1 VVAACLLAIAV
12 ALVYGQVLLGGH
24 GFVWDD
30 YPLIVKNAFVRAP
43 GSLLD
48 TFGRSF
54 WSRSTAAEAV
64 SYYRPLTSLS
74 YIINYR
80 LSGEQAVGYHAVNL
94 ALHLAVAFLAFLFVT
109 KVLRDRGVVVGCL
122 AAALIFAVH
131 PVHVESVTWIAGRTD
146 LLLTVFTLASL
157 LLLREP
163 GHALRGAAG
172 FLCFVGALGAK
183 ETAATMPLV
192 VLCLTRS
199 WPRGHGRQAAL
210 LVGGMAAVVVAR
222 VLWLPVSSFAGYHG
236 TTELLGAAHL
246 CLQATAGYLR
256 LFLWPS
262 SLSLF
267 YCPATT
273 SGHGLAVLVGAVILL
288 GGAAALVWTWRRRSP
303 TLVFVALAL
312 VTLLPALPVFP
323 LPYLVAD
330 HNLYLP
336 AVGLSGLV
344 AWGIAR
350 LLERRAG
357 RIAAAFLIPAVVV
370 VLGVATWH
378 RNRDWAT
385 EAGLYRDAV
394 QEYPCAWMGWTMLGN
409 VLIREGKYGEART
422 ALEEASRLRPD
433 DATIWDNLA
442 VAADKSGDTRR
453 AESYEQ
459 RALAINPRFAW
470 ARFNHGL
477 YLYKLGDT
485 DAGLLEMARAVEDGY
500 RDERQL
506 PTLLAKLSQRADELA
521 AAGDAAGAQRW
532 REQAARLGAGPSRG
546 R

>member
-1 VVAACLLAIAV
+1 MSGFANSLDARPVLGRRPYVVAACLLAIAV

-94 ALHLAVAFLAFLFVT
+94 TLHLVAAFLAFLFVT
-109 KVLRDRGVVVGCL
+109 KVLRDRGTVVGGL

-146 LLLTVFTLASL
+146 LLLTVFALASL

-163 GHALRGAAG
+163 ANALRGAAG

-183 ETAATMPLV
+183 ETAATLPLV

-236 TTELLGAAHL
+236 TTELLGAAL
-246 CLQATAGYLR
+246 
-256 LFLWPS
+256 
-262 SLSLF
+262 
-267 YCPATT
+267 
-273 SGHGLAVLVGAVILL
+273 I
-288 GGAAALVWTWRRRSP
+288 WTWRRRSP
-303 TLVFVALAL
+303 TLALIALAL
-312 VTLLPALPVFP
+312 LTILPALPVFP

-336 AVGLSGLV
+336 AVGLYGLV
-344 AWGIAR
+344 AWGLAR

-357 RIAAAFLIPAVVV
+357 RIATAFLVPAVVV
-370 VLGVATWH
+370 VW
-378 RNRDWAT
+378 
-385 EAGLYRDAV
+385 
-394 QEYPCAWMGWTMLGN
+394 
-409 VLIREGKYGEART
+409 
-422 ALEEASRLRPD
+422 ASRPGT
-433 DATIWDNLA
+433 AT
-442 VAADKSGDTRR
+442 GTGRRRR
-453 AESYEQ
+453 ASI
-459 RALAINPRFAW
+459 A
-470 ARFNHGL
+470 
-477 YLYKLGDT
+477 
-485 DAGLLEMARAVEDGY
+485 
-500 RDERQL
+500 
-506 PTLLAKLSQRADELA
+506 TLSRNIPAP
-521 AAGDAAGAQRW
+521 GW
-532 REQAARLGAGPSRG
+532 AGPCSATS
-546 R
+546 